1 MSINTR
7 RPGVIKN
14 VDADAA
20 GGKKRKSLWD
30 LFSVVC
36 VNQGGAAVKERH
48 Q

>member
-20 GGKKRKSLWD
+20 GEKKEKVFGIYFQL
-30 LFSVVC
+30 C
-36 VNQGGAAVKERH
+36 V
-48 Q
+48 